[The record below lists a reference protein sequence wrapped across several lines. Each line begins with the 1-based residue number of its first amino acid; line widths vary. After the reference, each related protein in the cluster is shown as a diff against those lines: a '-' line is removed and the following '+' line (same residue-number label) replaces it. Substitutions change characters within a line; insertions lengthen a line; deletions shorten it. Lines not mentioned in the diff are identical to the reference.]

1 MKTLQVSM
9 ENRLGCT
16 LRGIVTLL
24 ETNEPVPFVLN
35 LHGFAGSASGYKYLH
50 THMARMLAAHGV
62 GCARFDFYGC
72 GESDGEF
79 SDMTF
84 DGLHSD
90 AADLYAW
97 VRAQPYV
104 DSRRVFLSGQSM
116 GGYVA
121 ASIAPHLRPHG
132 LILMCPGAGMWYGW
146 ARRADMVTQSG
157 KDYADLE
164 GLVYK
169 MAFNYNMA
177 AHPDP
182 FEEAKGYNG
191 PVIVIRADDDKLV
204 DDESCKRYAGLYQ
217 AAEFVRVS
225 GGGHNFAT
233 IPSRTACEQ
242 AIWKFIQDNL

>member
-9 ENRLGCT
+9 QNRAGHT
-16 LRGIVTLL
+16 LRGVVTLPD
-24 ETNEPVPFVLN
+24 THEPVPFVLN
-35 LHGFAGSASGYKYLH
+35 LHGFSGSASGHKYLH
-50 THMARMLAAHGV
+50 THMARTLAAQGI

-84 DGLHSD
+84 DGLYWD

-97 VRAQPYV
+97 VCNQPYA
-104 DSRRVFLSGQSM
+104 DGSRDFLSGQSM

-121 ASIAPHLRPHG
+121 ASVAPQLQPYG
-132 LILMCPGAGMWYGW
+132 LILMCPGAGMWYGC
-146 ARRADMVTQSG
+146 AQRADMITQSG

-169 MAFNYNMA
+169 MAFNYGMA

-182 FEEAKGYNG
+182 FEEAKGYKG
-191 PVIVIRADDDKLV
+191 PAVVVRADDDQLV
-204 DDESCKRYAGLYQ
+204 DDESCERYAALYGDIT
-217 AAEFVRVS
+217 FVRTS

-233 IPSRTACEQ
+233 IPARTACEQ
-242 AIWKFIQDNL
+242 AVSSFIQTHL

>member
-9 ENRLGCT
+9 ENRVGCT
-16 LRGIVTLL
+16 LRGIVTLP

-50 THMARMLAAHGV
+50 THMARMLADHGV

-121 ASIAPHLRPHG
+121 ASIAPRLRPHG
-132 LILMCPGAGMWYGW
+132 LILMCPGAGMWYGC
-146 ARRADMVTQSG
+146 ARRADRVTQSG

-191 PVIVIRADDDKLV
+191 PVPFPVSWTVKMKKKQKETQDIL
-204 DDESCKRYAGLYQ
+204 SYHTQ
-217 AAEFVRVS
+217 AAGCSDKARAKAS
-225 GGGHNFAT
+225 GGRQPIEECG
-233 IPSRTACEQ
+233 RTG
-242 AIWKFIQDNL
+242 L

>member
-9 ENRLGCT
+9 ENRVGCT
-16 LRGIVTLL
+16 LRGIVTLP

-50 THMARMLAAHGV
+50 THMARMLADHGV

-121 ASIAPHLRPHG
+121 ASIAPRLRPHG
-132 LILMCPGAGMWYGW
+132 LILMCPGAGMWYGC

-191 PVIVIRADDDKLV
+191 PVPFPVSWTVKMKKKQKETQDIL
-204 DDESCKRYAGLYQ
+204 SYHSQ
-217 AAEFVRVS
+217 AAGCSDKARAKAS
-225 GGGHNFAT
+225 GGRQPIEECG
-233 IPSRTACEQ
+233 RTG
-242 AIWKFIQDNL
+242 L

>member
-9 ENRLGCT
+9 ENRVGCT
-16 LRGIVTLL
+16 LRGIVTLP

-50 THMARMLAAHGV
+50 THMARMLADHGV

-116 GGYVA
+116 GG
-121 ASIAPHLRPHG
+121 
-132 LILMCPGAGMWYGW
+132 
-146 ARRADMVTQSG
+146 
-157 KDYADLE
+157 
-164 GLVYK
+164 
-169 MAFNYNMA
+169 
-177 AHPDP
+177 
-182 FEEAKGYNG
+182 
-191 PVIVIRADDDKLV
+191 
-204 DDESCKRYAGLYQ
+204 
-217 AAEFVRVS
+217 
-225 GGGHNFAT
+225 
-233 IPSRTACEQ
+233 
-242 AIWKFIQDNL
+242 

>member
-9 ENRLGCT
+9 KNRVGCT
-16 LRGIVTLL
+16 LRGIVTLP

-50 THMARMLAAHGV
+50 THMARMLADHGV

-104 DSRRVFLSGQSM
+104 DSRRVFLSGQ
-116 GGYVA
+116 
-121 ASIAPHLRPHG
+121 
-132 LILMCPGAGMWYGW
+132 GMWYGC
-146 ARRADMVTQSG
+146 ARRADRVTQSG

-169 MAFNYNMA
+169 MAFNYSMA

>member
-1 MKTLQVSM
+1 
-9 ENRLGCT
+9 
-16 LRGIVTLL
+16 
-24 ETNEPVPFVLN
+24 
-35 LHGFAGSASGYKYLH
+35 
-50 THMARMLAAHGV
+50 MLADHGV

-104 DSRRVFLSGQSM
+104 ESRRVFLSGQSM

-121 ASIAPHLRPHG
+121 ASIAPRLRPHG
-132 LILMCPGAGMWYGW
+132 LILMCPGAGMWYGC

-191 PVIVIRADDDKLV
+191 PVPFPVSWTVKMKKKQKETQDIL
-204 DDESCKRYAGLYQ
+204 SYHTQ
-217 AAEFVRVS
+217 AAGCSDKARAKAS
-225 GGGHNFAT
+225 GGRQPIEECG
-233 IPSRTACEQ
+233 RTG
-242 AIWKFIQDNL
+242 L

>member
-9 ENRLGCT
+9 ENRVGCT
-16 LRGIVTLL
+16 LRGIVTLP

-50 THMARMLAAHGV
+50 THMARMLADHGV

-121 ASIAPHLRPHG
+121 ASIAPRLRPHG
-132 LILMCPGAGMWYGW
+132 LILMCPGAGMWYGC

-191 PVIVIRADDDKLV
+191 PVPFPVSWTVKMKKKQKETQDIL
-204 DDESCKRYAGLYQ
+204 SYHTQ
-217 AAEFVRVS
+217 AAGCSDKARAKAS
-225 GGGHNFAT
+225 GGRQPIEECG
-233 IPSRTACEQ
+233 RTG
-242 AIWKFIQDNL
+242 L

>member
-9 ENRLGCT
+9 ENRVGCT
-16 LRGIVTLL
+16 LRGIVTLP

-50 THMARMLAAHGV
+50 THMARMLADHGV
-62 GCARFDFYGC
+62 GCQHACHMR
-72 GESDGEF
+72 
-79 SDMTF
+79 
-84 DGLHSD
+84 
-90 AADLYAW
+90 
-97 VRAQPYV
+97 VQVQPYV

-121 ASIAPHLRPHG
+121 ASIAPRLRPHG
-132 LILMCPGAGMWYGW
+132 LILMCPGAGMWYGC
-146 ARRADMVTQSG
+146 ARRADIVTQSG

>member
-1 MKTLQVSM
+1 
-9 ENRLGCT
+9 
-16 LRGIVTLL
+16 
-24 ETNEPVPFVLN
+24 
-35 LHGFAGSASGYKYLH
+35 
-50 THMARMLAAHGV
+50 
-62 GCARFDFYGC
+62 
-72 GESDGEF
+72 
-79 SDMTF
+79 MTF

-121 ASIAPHLRPHG
+121 ASIAPRLRPHG
-132 LILMCPGAGMWYGW
+132 LILMCPGAGMWYGC

-217 AAEFVRVS
+217 VAEFVRVS

-233 IPSRTACEQ
+233 IPSRTACGGKQ
-242 AIWKFIQDNL
+242 QWK